1 MKIKINLFRKIFM
14 FSIFTVIFTVLT
26 SYILNIFF
34 LDNFLIYGKKHAIL
48 KIKELAKSKLDD
60 EAAFEEFVENVKDH
74 TGIDIVIMNEEFL
87 KKYRDSYDDQS
98 FGNNRNNENNGTDTS
113 RNNNAKKNKP
123 PRKIPKE
130 YWETGKFHMTII
142 PNTNIQ
148 LLFYN
153 ENISNN
159 SMLSLRT
166 SISVIKAHKE
176 EMNIFNI
183 IATIISIFVSMIL
196 GRIFSKKITKN
207 IEKLNYIARKI
218 SVLDFSE
225 KSSII
230 SEDEIGELS
239 KSIDI
244 MSDNLSS
251 SIENLRNFASDAS
264 HELKTPITI
273 IDTHA
278 QGLIGGIAKDERERM
293 KYYKAIAKKSRE
305 MNEIVGNLL
314 TISRLSSPGIKLN
327 LQENNFIEMLK
338 DSIEKYENIE
348 LEKDIRWD
356 IAIESSDTILCDTKL
371 FKIAL
376 DNIIQN
382 ALKYSVE
389 EEIIKIYKINNEYF
403 FENFIN
409 GCLSEK
415 VEKLWE
421 PFSRG
426 ENATDIHVDGNGLGL
441 SIVKKI
447 IELNGFECKI
457 EVRNKKFIFSFIKI
471 N

>member
-1 MKIKINLFRKIFM
+1 MKIKINLFRKIFI

-34 LDNFLIYGKKHAIL
+34 LDSFLIYGKKHAIL
-48 KIKELAKSKLDD
+48 RIKELAKSNLND
-60 EAAFEEFVENVKDH
+60 EVAFEEFVENVKNH
-74 TGIDIVIMNEEFL
+74 TGIDVVIMDEDFL
-87 KKYRDSYDDQS
+87 KKFRDSDDDQS
-98 FGNNRNNENNGTDTS
+98 SENNRDNGGGQNK
-113 RNNNAKKNKP
+113 NNNSKKNRP

-142 PNTNIQ
+142 PNSNIQ

-153 ENISNN
+153 EDIPNN
-159 SMLSLRT
+159 SMMSLRT
-166 SISVIKAHKE
+166 SISVIKAHKD

-183 IATIISIFVSMIL
+183 IATVISIFVSMIL
-196 GRIFSKKITKN
+196 GRMFSKKITKN
-207 IEKLNYIARKI
+207 IEKLNSIARKI
-218 SVLDFSE
+218 AVLDFSE
-225 KSSII
+225 KSNII

-239 KSIDI
+239 ESIDI

-251 SIENLRNFASDAS
+251 SIDNLRNFASDAS

-278 QGLIGGIAKDERERM
+278 QGLIGGLAKDEKERM

-305 MNEIVGNLL
+305 MNDIVRNLL
-314 TISRLSSPGIKLN
+314 TISRLSSPGIRLN

-338 DSIEKYENIE
+338 ESIEKYENIE

-356 IAIESSDTILCDTKL
+356 IVIKPDDIILCDIKL

-389 EEIIKIYKINNEYF
+389 EGIIKIYKINNEYF
-403 FENFIN
+403 FENSIN
-409 GCLSEK
+409 GHLSEK

-457 EVRNKKFIFSFIKI
+457 AVRNKKFIFSFIEA